1 MAPWERRFG
10 SMPFA
15 RKANKVM
22 KVMKKPV
29 KKPVKETTWTKI
41 VTSLKTTWTK
51 IVTSLKKTWKG
62 SSEQSL
68 AEPHPQ
74 LPSALYNLHM
84 KMRADYRLDEDEED
98 DWEDEE
104 GSASASI
111 SIEGIHF

>member
-41 VTSLKTTWTK
+41 VTSLK
-51 IVTSLKKTWKG
+51 KTWKG

-74 LPSALYNLHM
+74 LPSALYMLHM
-84 KMRADYRLDEDEED
+84 KMNAEYDTDLDED

>member
-1 MAPWERRFG
+1 
-10 SMPFA
+10 MPFA

-51 IVTSLKKTWKG
+51 IVTNLKKTWKG

-74 LPSALYNLHM
+74 LPSALYNLYPQLPS
-84 KMRADYRLDEDEED
+84 KADYLLDEDEED
-98 DWEDEE
+98 DWEDEVSKE
-104 GSASASI
+104 CARLA
-111 SIEGIHF
+111 ECAH

>member
-1 MAPWERRFG
+1 
-10 SMPFA
+10 MPFA

-29 KKPVKETTWTKI
+29 KKPVKETTWRKI

-51 IVTSLKKTWKG
+51 IVTNLKKTWKG

-98 DWEDEE
+98 DWEDEVSKE
-104 GSASASI
+104 CARLA
-111 SIEGIHF
+111 ECAH

>member
-41 VTSLKTTWTK
+41 VTSLKTTWTN

-74 LPSALYNLHM
+74 LPSALYMLHT
-84 KMRADYRLDEDEED
+84 KMNAEYDTDLDED

-104 GSASASI
+104 GSASTSI
-111 SIEGIHF
+111 CIEGIHF

>member
-1 MAPWERRFG
+1 MAPFD
-10 SMPFA
+10 

-22 KVMKKPV
+22 KVRKKPV
-29 KKPVKETTWTKI
+29 KKPVKE
-41 VTSLKTTWTK
+41 TTWTK

>member
-1 MAPWERRFG
+1 
-10 SMPFA
+10 MPFA

-51 IVTSLKKTWKG
+51 IVTNLKKTWKG

-74 LPSALYNLHM
+74 LPSALYNVYLQHLNL
-84 KMRADYRLDEDEED
+84 LDEDEED
-98 DWEDEE
+98 DWEDEVSKE
-104 GSASASI
+104 CARLA
-111 SIEGIHF
+111 ECAH

>member
-51 IVTSLKKTWKG
+51 IVTSLKKTWTG
-62 SSEQSL
+62 LAVQIPSQLSL
-68 AEPHPQ
+68 EEPHPQ
-74 LPSALYNLHM
+74 LPSVVGT
-84 KMRADYRLDEDEED
+84 R
-98 DWEDEE
+98 
-104 GSASASI
+104 
-111 SIEGIHF
+111 